1 MAGYPSAFSNSPT
14 ATEASASSPRYTS
27 ALAAVTTLFFLWG
40 FITCLN
46 DILIPYLKAIFQL
59 SFAQAN
65 LINLCFFGA
74 YFLMSI
80 PAGKLVARIG
90 YKRGMLLGFV
100 VAALGA
106 FLFYP
111 AAAQRVYGLFL
122 GALFVLAS
130 GITLL
135 QVSANPYVAI
145 LGPPQSA
152 SARLTLT
159 QAFNSLG
166 TTIAPLLGSALILSN
181 LPKLT
186 TTTSAASI
194 DVRAVQ
200 LPYLIIGG
208 VLLLISLLL
217 SRVNLPVINHAAAD
231 EANMSNGELR
241 GAWSYRH
248 LALGVVGIFAYVGA
262 EVAIGSHI
270 VSYLSLDSVMTG
282 LVSYVRDLL
291 AGVRNLLAAM
301 GWPGVFDPQNTES
314 AAGIMVSFYWGA
326 AMVGRFA
333 GAYLLN
339 KFSPAK
345 LLAINSL
352 GAVLLILLSVSTT
365 GPVAMWSLL
374 AVGLMNSI
382 MYPTIFTLALVGL
395 GRLTEEG
402 SGLLCTA
409 IVGGA
414 LVPMLFGTIADHSS
428 LRWALALPVLCY
440 VYIAWYGMRGSR
452 QVTAL
457 QTPPIAL
464 V

>member
-1 MAGYPSAFSNSPT
+1 MAVLPSVPPVSST
-14 ATEASASSPRYTS
+14 ARTDSATAPSYASALS
-27 ALAAVTTLFFLWG
+27 AVTTLFFLWG

-65 LINLCFFGA
+65 FINLCFFGA

-90 YKRGMLLGFV
+90 YKRGMLVGFG

-111 AAAQRVYGLFL
+111 AAAQRVYALFL

-135 QVSANPYVAI
+135 QVAANPYVAL
-145 LGPPQSA
+145 LGPARSA

-166 TTIAPLLGSALILSN
+166 TTLAPLLGSALILSH

-186 TTTSAASI
+186 TATSAAAI
-194 DVRAVQ
+194 DVTAVQ
-200 LPYLIIGG
+200 IPYLVIGT

-217 SRVNLPVINHAAAD
+217 SRVHLPQIELATEHVAD
-231 EANMSNGELR
+231 VDAGLVR
-241 GAWSYRH
+241 AWHYRH
-248 LALGVVGIFAYVGA
+248 LVFGVAGIFAYVGA
-262 EVAIGSHI
+262 EVAIGSHL
-270 VSYLSLDSVMTG
+270 VNYLALPDVMG
-282 LVSYVRDLL
+282 L
-291 AGVRNLLAAM
+291 A
-301 GWPGVFDPQNTES
+301 PE
-314 AAGIMVSFYWGA
+314 AAGNRVSFYWGA
-326 AMVGRFA
+326 AMVGRVA

-339 KFSPAK
+339 KVSPAR
-345 LLAINSL
+345 LLAFNAVAAAALVLISIN
-352 GAVLLILLSVSTT
+352 TT
-365 GPVAMWSLL
+365 GEVAMWSLL

-382 MYPTIFTLALVGL
+382 MWPVIFPLALAGL
-395 GRLTEEG
+395 GRHTEAG

-409 IVGGA
+409 VVGGA
-414 LVPMLFGTIADHSS
+414 LVPLLFGFIADHSS
-428 LRWALALPVLCY
+428 LRLALLLPVLCY
-440 VYIAWYGMRGSR
+440 VYILWYGLRGSR
-452 QVTAL
+452 RVVVA
-457 QTPPIAL
+457 
-464 V
+464 

>member
-1 MAGYPSAFSNSPT
+1 MAAPAPVLSTSATASPSDGPT
-14 ATEASASSPRYTS
+14 PRYTS
-27 ALAAVTTLFFLWG
+27 ALSAVTTLFFLWG

-80 PAGKLVARIG
+80 PAGKLVARVG

-100 VAALGA
+100 VAAIGA

-111 AAAQRVYGLFL
+111 AAAQRAYSLFL

-135 QVSANPYVAI
+135 QVAANPYVAI

-166 TTIAPLLGSALILSN
+166 TTLAPLLGSALILSH
-181 LPKLT
+181 LPKLDNAA
-186 TTTSAASI
+186 SAATI

-208 VLLLISLLL
+208 ALLLISLLL
-217 SRVNLPVINHAAAD
+217 SRVTLPAIVHST
-231 EANMSNGELR
+231 EASTTGGDDR
-241 GAWSYRH
+241 PAWQHRH
-248 LALGVVGIFAYVGA
+248 LALGVIGIFAYVGA

-270 VSYLSLDSVMTG
+270 VSYLALPEVLGLD
-282 LVSYVRDLL
+282 
-291 AGVRNLLAAM
+291 
-301 GWPGVFDPQNTES
+301 PK
-314 AAGIMVSFYWGA
+314 AAGEKVAFYWGA
-326 AMVGRFA
+326 AMIGRFA

-345 LLAINSL
+345 LLALNAV
-352 GAVLLILLSVSTT
+352 GAVVLVLISMNTT
-365 GPVAMWSLL
+365 GATAMWSLL
-374 AVGLMNSI
+374 AVGLMNSL
-382 MYPTIFTLALVGL
+382 MYPTIFTLALAGL
-395 GRLTEEG
+395 GRQTEEG

-414 LVPMLFGTIADHSS
+414 LVPLLFGFIADHSS
-428 LRWALALPVLCY
+428 LRLALLLPIVCY
-440 VYIAWYGMRGSR
+440 AYITWYGLRGSR
-452 QVTAL
+452 RVVA
-457 QTPPIAL
+457 
-464 V
+464 

>member
-1 MAGYPSAFSNSPT
+1 MAAPLPT
-14 ATEASASSPRYTS
+14 LGSRPAGPYVVPTRSYTP
-27 ALAAVTTLFFLWG
+27 ALSAVTTLFFLWG

-80 PAGKLVARIG
+80 PAGKVVARLG
-90 YKRGMLLGFV
+90 YKRGMLLGFA
-100 VAALGA
+100 VAAVGA

-111 AAAQRVYGLFL
+111 AAAERAYGLFL

-135 QVSANPYVAI
+135 QVAANPYVAI
-145 LGPPQSA
+145 LGPPESA

-166 TTIAPLLGSALILSN
+166 TTLAPLLGSALILSR
-181 LPKLT
+181 LPKLDNAT
-186 TTTSAASI
+186 TAAGI
-194 DVRAVQ
+194 DVSAVQ
-200 LPYLIIGG
+200 LPYLVIGG
-208 VLLLISLLL
+208 ALLIISLIL
-217 SRVNLPVINHAAAD
+217 SRINLPVITQVPDEDYAAA
-231 EANMSNGELR
+231 AAHT
-241 GAWSYRH
+241 GAWQYRH
-248 LALGVVGIFAYVGA
+248 LMLGVFGIFAYVGA

-270 VSYLSLDSVMTG
+270 VSYLALPSVMG
-282 LVSYVRDLL
+282 LDPAS
-291 AGVRNLLAAM
+291 AG
-301 GWPGVFDPQNTES
+301 TK
-314 AAGIMVSFYWGA
+314 ITFYWGA

-345 LLAINSL
+345 LLAINAV
-352 GAVLLILLSVSTT
+352 GAMALVLISINTT
-365 GPVAMWSLL
+365 GAVAMWSLL
-374 AVGLMNSI
+374 AVGLMNSL
-382 MYPTIFTLALVGL
+382 MYPTIFTLAVAGL
-395 GRLTEEG
+395 GRHTAEG

-414 LVPMLFGTIADHSS
+414 LVPLLFGAIADHAG
-428 LRWALALPVLCY
+428 LRLALLLPVVCY
-440 VYIAWYGMRGSR
+440 LYVMWYGLRGSR
-452 QVTAL
+452 RVVAGAPAL
-457 QTPPIAL
+457 VAPPIAL

>member
-1 MAGYPSAFSNSPT
+1 MAAAPPSFPT
-14 ATEASASSPRYTS
+14 RPVASTSGTSPRYTT
-27 ALAAVTTLFFLWG
+27 ALSAVTVLFFLWG

-80 PAGKLVARIG
+80 PAGKLVSRVG

-100 VAALGA
+100 VAAVGA

-111 AAAQRVYGLFL
+111 AAAQRAYGLFL

-135 QVSANPYVAI
+135 QVAANPYVAI
-145 LGPPQSA
+145 LGPPASA

-166 TTIAPLLGSALILSN
+166 TTLAPLLGSALILSH
-181 LPKLT
+181 LPKLDT
-186 TTTSAASI
+186 ATAVASI
-194 DVRAVQ
+194 DVSAVQ
-200 LPYLIIGG
+200 LPYLVIGG
-208 VLLLISLLL
+208 ALLLISLLL
-217 SRVNLPVINHAAAD
+217 SRINLPVIEHVAD
-231 EANMSNGELR
+231 DDDAT
-241 GAWSYRH
+241 GAHHRSAWQYRH
-248 LALGVVGIFAYVGA
+248 LLLGVVGIFAYVGA

-270 VSYLSLDSVMTG
+270 VSYLSLDSVMPNLEPYVKGMVASLG
-282 LVSYVRDLL
+282 LQRYFNPESKQAA
-291 AGVRNLLAAM
+291 AGV
-301 GWPGVFDPQNTES
+301 
-314 AAGIMVSFYWGA
+314 MVSFYWFA

-339 KFSPAK
+339 KISPTK
-345 LLAINSL
+345 LLAVNAVGAIVLVLISIN
-352 GAVLLILLSVSTT
+352 TT
-365 GPVAMWSLL
+365 GTVAMWSLL
-374 AVGLMNSI
+374 AVGLMNSL
-382 MYPTIFTLALVGL
+382 MYPTIFTLAVAGL
-395 GRLTEEG
+395 GRHTEEG

-414 LVPMLFGTIADHSS
+414 LVPLLFGTIADHGG
-428 LRWALALPVLCY
+428 LRLALLLPVLCY
-440 VYIAWYGMRGSR
+440 AYIMWYGLRGSR
-452 QVTAL
+452 RVA
-457 QTPPIAL
+457 
-464 V
+464 

>member
-1 MAGYPSAFSNSPT
+1 MA
-14 ATEASASSPRYTS
+14 ASAPVTLNRPAADPAGGPAPRYTS
-27 ALAAVTTLFFLWG
+27 ALSAVTTLFFLWG

-59 SFAQAN
+59 SYAQAN

-80 PAGKLVARIG
+80 PAGKVVARVG

-100 VAALGA
+100 VAAVGA

-111 AAAQRVYGLFL
+111 AASARAYGLFL

-135 QVSANPYVAI
+135 QVAANPYVAI
-145 LGPPQSA
+145 LGPAASA

-166 TTIAPLLGSALILSN
+166 TTLAPLLGSALILSQ
-181 LPKLT
+181 LPALNT
-186 TTTSAASI
+186 ATSAAAI

-200 LPYLIIGG
+200 LPYLVIGG
-208 VLLLISLLL
+208 ILLLISLML
-217 SRVNLPVINHAAAD
+217 SRVTLPTITFAA
-231 EANMSNGELR
+231 EAETAGPER
-241 GAWSYRH
+241 GAWQYRH

-270 VSYLSLDSVMTG
+270 VSYLALPSVMG
-282 LVSYVRDLL
+282 LGPMEAGTKVSY
-291 AGVRNLLAAM
+291 
-301 GWPGVFDPQNTES
+301 
-314 AAGIMVSFYWGA
+314 YWGA
-326 AMVGRFA
+326 AMIGRFA

-345 LLAINSL
+345 LLAVNGV
-352 GAVLLILLSVSTT
+352 GAVVLILISINTT
-365 GPVAMWSLL
+365 GAVAMWSLL
-374 AVGLMNSI
+374 AVGLMNSL
-382 MYPTIFTLALVGL
+382 MYPTIFALALQGL
-395 GRLTEEG
+395 GRRTEEG

-414 LVPMLFGTIADHSS
+414 LVPLLFGFIADHSS
-428 LRWALALPVLCY
+428 LRLALLLPIVCY
-440 VYIAWYGMRGSR
+440 VYIMWYGLRGSR
-452 QVTAL
+452 PAVPA
-457 QTPPIAL
+457 
-464 V
+464 

>member
-1 MAGYPSAFSNSPT
+1 MAAPPPALTRPA
-14 ATEASASSPRYTS
+14 ATSTTTGTTPRYTS
-27 ALAAVTTLFFLWG
+27 ALSAVTTLFFLWG

-80 PAGKLVARIG
+80 PAGKLVARVG

-100 VAALGA
+100 VAAIGA

-111 AAAQRVYGLFL
+111 AAAQRAYGLFL

-135 QVSANPYVAI
+135 QVAANPYVAI
-145 LGPPQSA
+145 LGPPESA

-166 TTIAPLLGSALILSN
+166 TTLAPILGTALILSN
-181 LPKLT
+181 LPKLDT
-186 TTTSAASI
+186 AASAATI

-200 LPYLIIGG
+200 LPYLVIGG
-208 VLLLISLLL
+208 MLLLISLLL
-217 SRVNLPVINHAAAD
+217 SRVHLPVIEHTATAEAASAT
-231 EANMSNGELR
+231 EQR

-270 VSYLSLDSVMTG
+270 VSYVALPSVMG
-282 LVSYVRDLL
+282 
-291 AGVRNLLAAM
+291 M
-301 GWPGVFDPQNTES
+301 DPS
-314 AAGIMVSFYWGA
+314 AAGNQVAFYWGA

-345 LLAINSL
+345 LLAFNAI
-352 GAVLLILLSVSTT
+352 GAVALILISISTT
-365 GPVAMWSLL
+365 GPLAMWSLL
-374 AVGLMNSI
+374 AVGLMNSL

-414 LVPMLFGTIADHSS
+414 LVPMLFGAIADHSS
-428 LRWALALPVLCY
+428 LRLALLLPIACY
-440 VYIAWYGMRGSR
+440 LYIMWYGLRGSR
-452 QVTAL
+452 PAATA
-457 QTPPIAL
+457 A
-464 V
+464 

>member
-1 MAGYPSAFSNSPT
+1 MAAPAPIILNRPAADAAAGPA
-14 ATEASASSPRYTS
+14 PRYTS
-27 ALAAVTTLFFLWG
+27 ALSAVTTLFFLWG

-59 SFAQAN
+59 SYAQAN

-80 PAGKLVARIG
+80 PAGKLVARVG

-100 VAALGA
+100 VAAVGA

-111 AAAQRVYGLFL
+111 AAAARAYGLFL

-135 QVSANPYVAI
+135 QVAANPYVAI
-145 LGPPQSA
+145 LGPPASA

-166 TTIAPLLGSALILSN
+166 TTLAPLLGSALILSQ
-181 LPKLT
+181 LPTLNT
-186 TTTSAASI
+186 ATSAAAI

-200 LPYLIIGG
+200 LPYLVIGG
-208 VLLLISLLL
+208 ILLLISLML
-217 SRVNLPVINHAAAD
+217 SRVNLPVITFAAETQATGP
-231 EANMSNGELR
+231 ER
-241 GAWSYRH
+241 GAWQYRH

-270 VSYLSLDSVMTG
+270 VSYLALPSVMG
-282 LVSYVRDLL
+282 L
-291 AGVRNLLAAM
+291 G
-301 GWPGVFDPQNTES
+301 PK
-314 AAGIMVSFYWGA
+314 AAGDQVAFYWGA

-345 LLAINSL
+345 LLAVNGV
-352 GAVLLILLSVSTT
+352 GAVALILISINTT
-365 GPVAMWSLL
+365 GAVAMWSLL
-374 AVGLMNSI
+374 AVGLMNSL
-382 MYPTIFTLALVGL
+382 MYPTIFALALAGL
-395 GRLTEEG
+395 GRRTEEG

-414 LVPMLFGTIADHSS
+414 LVPLLFGFIADHSS
-428 LRWALALPVLCY
+428 LRLALLLPIVCY
-440 VYIAWYGMRGSR
+440 AYIMWYGLRGSR
-452 QVTAL
+452 PVVPA
-457 QTPPIAL
+457 
-464 V
+464 

>member
-1 MAGYPSAFSNSPT
+1 MAAPAPIILNRPAADAT
-14 ATEASASSPRYTS
+14 AGPAPRYTS
-27 ALAAVTTLFFLWG
+27 ALSAVTTLFFLWG

-59 SFAQAN
+59 SYAQAN

-80 PAGKLVARIG
+80 PAGKLVARVG

-100 VAALGA
+100 VAAVGA

-111 AAAQRVYGLFL
+111 AAAARAYGLFL

-135 QVSANPYVAI
+135 QVAANPYVAI
-145 LGPPQSA
+145 LGPPASA

-166 TTIAPLLGSALILSN
+166 TTLAPLLGSALILSQ
-181 LPKLT
+181 LPTLNT
-186 TTTSAASI
+186 ATSAAAI

-200 LPYLIIGG
+200 LPYLVIGG
-208 VLLLISLLL
+208 ILLLISLML
-217 SRVNLPVINHAAAD
+217 SRVNLPVITFAAETQATGP
-231 EANMSNGELR
+231 ER
-241 GAWSYRH
+241 GAWQHRH

-270 VSYLSLDSVMTG
+270 VSYLALPSVMG
-282 LVSYVRDLL
+282 L
-291 AGVRNLLAAM
+291 G
-301 GWPGVFDPQNTES
+301 PK
-314 AAGIMVSFYWGA
+314 AAGDQVAFYWGA

-345 LLAINSL
+345 LLAVNGV
-352 GAVLLILLSVSTT
+352 GAVALILISINTT
-365 GPVAMWSLL
+365 GAVAMWSLL
-374 AVGLMNSI
+374 AVGLMNSL
-382 MYPTIFTLALVGL
+382 MYPTIFALALAGL
-395 GRLTEEG
+395 GRRTEEG

-414 LVPMLFGTIADHSS
+414 LVPLLFGFIADHSS
-428 LRWALALPVLCY
+428 LRLALLLPIVCY
-440 VYIAWYGMRGSR
+440 AYIMWYGLRGSR
-452 QVTAL
+452 PVVPA
-457 QTPPIAL
+457 
-464 V
+464 

>member
-1 MAGYPSAFSNSPT
+1 MAAPAPSILNRPAADAAAGP
-14 ATEASASSPRYTS
+14 APRYTS
-27 ALAAVTTLFFLWG
+27 ALSAVTTLFFLWG

-59 SFAQAN
+59 SYAQAN

-80 PAGKLVARIG
+80 PAGKLVARVG

-100 VAALGA
+100 VAAVGA

-111 AAAQRVYGLFL
+111 AAAARAYGLFL

-135 QVSANPYVAI
+135 QVAANPYVAI
-145 LGPPQSA
+145 LGPPASA

-166 TTIAPLLGSALILSN
+166 TTLAPLLGSALILSQ
-181 LPKLT
+181 LPTLNT
-186 TTTSAASI
+186 ATSAAAI

-208 VLLLISLLL
+208 ILLLISLML
-217 SRVNLPVINHAAAD
+217 SRVNLPVITFAAETQTAD
-231 EANMSNGELR
+231 PER
-241 GAWSYRH
+241 GAWQYRH

-270 VSYLSLDSVMTG
+270 VSYLALPSVMG
-282 LVSYVRDLL
+282 LGPKT
-291 AGVRNLLAAM
+291 AGDQVA
-301 GWPGVFDPQNTES
+301 
-314 AAGIMVSFYWGA
+314 FYWGA

-345 LLAINSL
+345 LLTVNGL
-352 GAVLLILLSVSTT
+352 GAVLLILISINTT
-365 GPVAMWSLL
+365 GAVAMWSLL
-374 AVGLMNSI
+374 AVGLMNSL
-382 MYPTIFTLALVGL
+382 MYPTIFALALAGL
-395 GRLTEEG
+395 GRRTEEG

-414 LVPMLFGTIADHSS
+414 LVPLLFGFIADHSS
-428 LRWALALPVLCY
+428 LRLALLLPIVCY
-440 VYIAWYGMRGSR
+440 AYIMWYGLRGSR
-452 QVTAL
+452 PVVPA
-457 QTPPIAL
+457 
-464 V
+464 